1 MVWTRSLL
9 FNVFYYCWLA
19 LALVA
24 MLPMLC
30 LPRRAMQETV
40 RLWARGVGAAL
51 KALVGLDFEVRGRDN
66 VAPGGAVYACK
77 HQSAWE
83 TAAFH
88 VLFRDAAYVI
98 KKELFAIPLWG
109 WYARKCRSVPIDRA
123 GGAGAVRSMVRNC
136 LRELEAGRPLVI
148 FPEGTRVAPGRHIPY
163 HPGVAAL
170 YRQASV
176 PVVPVALNSGLFW
189 GRRVFIKRPGVI
201 TLEFLPPM
209 PTGLDRRAFM
219 AELEARIEAAS
230 ERLCI
235 EAESRLSRSAP

>member
-1 MVWTRSLL
+1 MVWARSLV
-9 FNVFYYCWLA
+9 FNVFSICWLA
-19 LALVA
+19 LSLAV

-30 LPRRAMQETV
+30 LPRRIMQEMV
-40 RLWARGVGAAL
+40 RLWARGVQAAL

-88 VLFRDAAYVI
+88 VLFKDAAYVI
-98 KKELFAIPLWG
+98 KRELFAIPPWG

-123 GGAGAVRSMVRNC
+123 GGAGAVRNMVRNC
-136 LRELEAGRPLVI
+136 LRELDAGRPLVI
-148 FPEGTRVAPGRHIPY
+148 FPEGTRGAPGQRLPY

-189 GRRVFIKRPGVI
+189 GRRAFIKQPGVI

-209 PTGLDRRAFM
+209 PIGLDRPAFM

-230 ERLCI
+230 ERLRI
-235 EAESRLSRSAP
+235 EAEIRLHPSAP